1 MFISYDKGAESS
13 NPVIYLCN
21 IQDTLGGHISAFTKY
36 PHTFRLTVT
45 KDEGIL

>member
-21 IQDTLGGHISAFTKY
+21 IQDTLGDHISAFIKY